1 MAPSLHGKTSNSWYN
16 LYGRDIVVLYTI
28 DLGRNLSTVPLA
40 IAFILPEYILIGLIK
55 GHDTDQLFD
64 KWEITFQKVD
74 YKTKILESLFN
85 KFMFF
90 ADIYEI

>member
-1 MAPSLHGKTSNSWYN
+1 M
-16 LYGRDIVVLYTI
+16 
-28 DLGRNLSTVPLA
+28 
-40 IAFILPEYILIGLIK
+40 
-55 GHDTDQLFD
+55 
-64 KWEITFQKVD
+64 TFQKVD